1 MTVERANDKNFFAA
15 CDALKQKTPF
25 RVSNL
30 FLDNRQVCKKI
41 ENSECFFL
49 QSGQSLFLLTPSHGV
64 MHTLYFLSASPEA
77 LTADLPALLAGRNPG
92 CPIRTSVIGREERC
106 RPVVAALEKNGFTTR
121 NTLLRM
127 LIPWPTGKILEG
139 MRLLAADYLEMA
151 TFAREQDA
159 EAVRDLIH
167 EEFDIVKNNIPEL
180 DEIKETINK
189 NNVTIIRMDGVIA
202 AMHYF
207 HLENG
212 ILHGYFDI
220 TRKSFRG
227 GNGLMFALNIFELDY
242 FKREGIKINRYYGW
256 RDASKTRL
264 IKSSSK
270 TKAVHDGIAIHN
282 LLWGDEQ
289 GKDSV

>member
-1 MTVERANDKNFFAA
+1 MERANEKNFFAA
-15 CDALKQKTPF
+15 CDALKQQTAL

-30 FLDNRQVCKKI
+30 FLDNRQICKKI
-41 ENSECFFL
+41 ENSECYFLRGAESLFFL
-49 QSGQSLFLLTPSHGV
+49 VPSHEV
-64 MHTLYFLSASPEA
+64 MHSLYFLSASPEA
-77 LTADLPALLAGRNPG
+77 LAADLPALLNGADPDR
-92 CPIRTSVIGREERC
+92 PIRTSVIGREEMC
-106 RPVVAALEKNGFTTR
+106 KSVVAALEQNGFTAR

-139 MRLLAADYLEMA
+139 MRLLAADYLGMA
-151 TFAREQDA
+151 TFAREEDA

-167 EEFDIVKNNIPEL
+167 EEFDIIKNNIPDL
-180 DEIKETINK
+180 DEIRENIKN
-189 NNVTIIRMDGVIA
+189 NNVTIIRMNGVIA

-207 HLENG
+207 YLENG

-227 GNGLMFALNIFELDY
+227 GNGLMFALNIFELEY

-270 TKAVHDGIAIHN
+270 TKAVHDGIVIHN
-282 LLWGDEQ
+282 LLWGTQAHNEL
-289 GKDSV
+289 V